1 MNGARVFAMLVL
13 ATTLAA
19 CSTVPRTEREQQ
31 QRADYEAAAGPAQ
44 NSFRFFTGL
53 WSWQPLGRDLLVVY
67 TRPQEAWLLDVP
79 GCINLDFTNAIGL
92 TSNLHQVSVGFDKV
106 LTGRHDLPCTIT
118 RIRPVD
124 VKRVKASEVE
134 RRKVEEKP
142 REAATPAQ

>member
-1 MNGARVFAMLVL
+1 MNGARVFAMLAL

-19 CSTVPRTEREQQ
+19 CSSMPRAERELQ

-44 NSFRFFTGL
+44 NSFRFFNGL

-79 GCINLDFTNAIGL
+79 GCINLDFTSTVGL

-106 LTGRHDLPCTIT
+106 LTGRHDLPCTIQ

-124 VKRVKASEVE
+124 VGKLKALQQEQRQISAE
-134 RRKVEEKP
+134 P
-142 REAATPAQ
+142 RPS